1 MQEGVIL
8 LLVGAILLASLVV
21 ALGAARTGLP
31 VLVAFLG
38 LGMLLGSDGPGGIEF
53 DDAELAREVGI
64 VGLALILYEGGL
76 QTSWRRLRQVAVPA
90 ALLSTVGVVVSAVLT
105 GVAAHALFD
114 VSWLESILLGAV
126 VSSTDAAAV
135 FATLRATHIRRR
147 VARTLEAESG
157 GNDPMAIA
165 LTLGLIAWI
174 EKPDSYGFENL
185 ALLVVQQLGLGL
197 LVGIVLG
204 VGVSWLFA
212 RLPHSIGVF
221 APVASVAAA
230 ALSFGAADTMGGSG
244 FLAVYLVGLAVGSTP
259 SRYRRELVA
268 FHEGLAFLAQVAL
281 FIVLGLLVFPGQLS
295 NVAVGGL
302 ALAVLLMLVIRP
314 IAVWASTA
322 FSDFTSRERLLL
334 GWAGL
339 RGAVPIV
346 LATFVLSSDVPH
358 SNTIFNAVFFVVRDL
373 DDRAGHEPRVVR
385 RPSGPALAGSGGAR
399 GTARGEPAQ
408 QARPDRLR
416 GRPGPR
422 DRRRRGS
429 GARSATQRHR
439 GRRRPRRGLDPAE
452 GQHARP
458 AGRPPVRARASL
470 DAQGCR
476 RRLRALASPHL
487 DGRPASRGR
496 GGGDDEGQ
504 RLSVAPRRLADA
516 RCEEGLECRPP
527 DVSRK

>member
-1 MQEGVIL
+1 MDEGLIL
-8 LLVGAILLASLVV
+8 LIGGAILGASVVV

-90 ALLSTVGVVVSAVLT
+90 ALLSTVGVVVSAILT
-105 GVAAHALFD
+105 GVAAHVLFD
-114 VSWLESILLGAV
+114 VTWLEAILLGAV

-135 FATLRATHIRRR
+135 FATLRSTHIRRR

-197 LVGIVLG
+197 LVGIVMG
-204 VGVSWLFA
+204 ACASWLFA
-212 RLPHSIGVF
+212 RLPHSIGAF
-221 APVASVAAA
+221 APVASVAVA
-230 ALSFGAADTMGGSG
+230 ALSFGAADVVGGSG

-259 SRYRRELVA
+259 SRYRRQLVA

-281 FIVLGLLVFPGQLS
+281 FIVLGLLVFPSQLRS
-295 NVAVGGL
+295 RGCSPVWRSHCCSMLVCRPVAVW
-302 ALAVLLMLVIRP
+302 V
-314 IAVWASTA
+314 STA

-358 SNTIFNAVFFVVRDL
+358 SNTIFNAVFFVVVVSTIVQGTSLEWFAGRLDL
-373 DDRAGHEPRVVR
+373 LSPAPAARRGADRG
-385 RPSGPALAGSGGAR
+385 GS
-399 GTARGEPAQ
+399 AQ

-416 GRPGPR
+416 GGARPRDRRLGRSRARPAAER
-422 DRRRRGS
+422 DRRRR
-429 GARSATQRHR
+429 
-439 GRRRPRRGLDPAE
+439 RPR
-452 GQHARP
+452 
-458 AGRPPVRARASL
+458 
-470 DAQGCR
+470 
-476 RRLRALASPHL
+476 
-487 DGRPASRGR
+487 
-496 GGGDDEGQ
+496 
-504 RLSVAPRRLADA
+504 
-516 RCEEGLECRPP
+516 
-527 DVSRK
+527 